1 MLSRGRNLGEEDR
14 ICSFFQTVT
23 ISNCQT
29 NCSRPTANHL
39 HCSERLHIT
48 QDIKLK
54 KGLKTVF
61 VTAHSG
67 FSWNCHPKFCFLWHC
82 AVLFQYRKSCPE
94 PARQSCACPCGGKG
108 RERKILHIPPE
119 PPATQGQPGGSK
131 WHQMG
136 WSTEKHVSADSY
148 LLPPCRLSHPPL
160 SSHTCTAT
168 KVGLHYMDFFF
179 LELLLAL

>member
-1 MLSRGRNLGEEDR
+1 MLSRGRNLGGEDR
-14 ICSFFQTVT
+14 ICSFFQAVT

-67 FSWNCHPKFCFLWHC
+67 FSWNCHPKDCFLWHC
-82 AVLFQYRKSCPE
+82 AVLLQYRKSCPE
-94 PARQSCACPCGGKG
+94 PARQSCACPCGREGS
-108 RERKILHIPPE
+108 ERKILHIPPE

-131 WHQMG
+131 WHQKHWEACVSRFIPPASLQAFPPSSELPHLHCNQG
-136 WSTEKHVSADSY
+136 W
-148 LLPPCRLSHPPL
+148 
-160 SSHTCTAT
+160 AT
-168 KVGLHYMDFFF
+168 LHGFLFF